1 METCMPESDNFAY
14 MMLGLV
20 EEVGEF
26 AGKVAKAIR
35 KGQAEIGA
43 PYSANDLTLF
53 CIRQDSGDLDQQK
66 MDELTGLMKKEAGD
80 ILWMLSGLCVQ
91 MGWTLEDVAQC
102 NLNKLAA
109 RKEAGTIVGEGDGI
123 HR

>member
-1 METCMPESDNFAY
+1 MPESDNFAY

-35 KGQAEIGA
+35 KGQAFVGA
-43 PYSANDLTLF
+43 PYSPNDITLF
-53 CIRQDSGDLDQQK
+53 ICNRDGNLDQQK

-123 HR
+123 RR